1 MVFIFLLIKFAMN
14 FLLEISLYGIYV
26 VRGGGFTDG
35 VKQHVGRTQEP
46 SPRGGCNHSLWEE
59 STFHI
64 YLTL

>member
-1 MVFIFLLIKFAMN
+1 MVFIFHLIKLAMN

-46 SPRGGCNHSLWEE
+46 SPRGGAVTILSGKSPHST
-59 STFHI
+59 SI
-64 YLTL
+64 